1 MRLETSLKYGQIECH
16 RVHPLLGRI
25 YPPLPRDVSDRLV
38 RHPRLRWPVIG
49 VKHGG
54 EGNLLLLPLPQPKH
68 APNGLKAD
76 ARITEYTHE
85 DDVVTVFQ
93 RRCPYH
99 WTCRPPP
106 RAPPAYGR
114 SGYQSLKIL
123 SFPERTPHSTGW
135 EVGHRTSGATC
146 PFPYR
151 SGGSSLPV
159 TSAWQMAQQYTP
171 PCRLLLSMGRLRAE
185 PWLSRS
191 IGSLQNP
198 SISILRA
205 LSIAASARPFLVLD
219 LCSSGFRTA
228 W

>member
-1 MRLETSLKYGQIECH
+1 MTTTPSWPPKALKNTFRDKPQV
-16 RVHPLLGRI
+16 RTDWVSPRP
-25 YPPLPRDVSDRLV
+25 PPLHLSSPAPRRERSSC
-38 RHPRLRWPVIG
+38 PPSSLRWPIIG

-99 WTCRPPP
+99 WTCQPPP

-123 SFPERTPHSTGW
+123 SFSERTPHSTGW

-171 PCRLLLSMGRLRAE
+171 PCRLLLSMGRLRANRGY
-185 PWLSRS
+185 LVV
-191 IGSLQNP
+191 
-198 SISILRA
+198 
-205 LSIAASARPFLVLD
+205 SARSRIRVFLFFVHFPSLLVPD
-219 LCSSGFRTA
+219 LSWC
-228 W
+228 